1 MWAGTNSTTAVTV
14 PASTS
19 TKGNFGLAFAKGNG
33 TGTDIYF
40 ASPDG
45 SVLLVGSF
53 PSLKRWDRLQMEEF
67 KVVFAVNADGD
78 EAGIKGT
85 ARKGQKATAFCFPQ
99 KLIIKLN

>member
-78 EAGIKGT
+78 EAGIMGS
-85 ARKGQKATAFCFPQ
+85 ARKGKKATAFCFPQ
-99 KLIIKLN
+99 KLIRQLN